1 MKKLNTLGSP
11 ILFVLLSVVLNGC
24 LKDKCQNTTTYTQ
37 WTPVYKTDAE
47 MREPPQYQAARALKN
62 PGKIYFYKQYMIIN
76 EEKEG
81 IHIID
86 NANVQAPQN
95 KGFIK
100 IVGNVDI
107 AVKGD
112 ILYADS
118 YTDLLAINI
127 SNVLQPQLTKRT
139 EGVFVSKFWRDPQRG
154 WLVDYKPEKVTQ
166 DIDCNDPR
174 LNGGGWFSQ
183 QDMVFTKSSSSF
195 PSQATN
201 SSAAQPAGV
210 GGSQARFTLY
220 SDYLYAINQN
230 ELKVFNIKQLD
241 NPNLNNTLNIGW
253 GIETLFPH
261 TDKLFI
267 GSQTSM
273 FIYDLVNPTN
283 PTQLSIFTHG
293 RACDPVYVDGNRA
306 YVTLRSGTPCN
317 NGNNQLLVVDVSNLR
332 SPQLIKSYPMKNPR
346 GLSILDN
353 HLYLCD
359 DGLKIFDVTNA
370 SDIDK
375 NQKAQIANFDT
386 YDVISFFNN
395 NGKQKVAMV
404 IGKDGFFQFDVTN
417 PEQPKELSKI
427 AVVSGN

>member
-1 MKKLNTLGSP
+1 MKKFNTIGSYM
-11 ILFVLLSVVLNGC
+11 LLVLLSMALNGC
-24 LKDKCQNTTTYTQ
+24 LKDTCQNTTTYTQ

-47 MREPPQYQAARALKN
+47 MRQTPQYQAPRALKN
-62 PGKIYFYKQYMIIN
+62 PGKIYFYKQYIIIN

-86 NANVQAPQN
+86 NSNVQAPQN

-127 SNVLQPQLTKRT
+127 ANVLQPQLTKRT

-154 WLVDYKPEKVTQ
+154 WLVDYKPEKITQ
-166 DIDCNDPR
+166 EIDCNDPR
-174 LNGGGWFSQ
+174 LNGGGWFAQ
-183 QDMVFTKSSSSF
+183 KDVLFSSSSTAF
-195 PSQATN
+195 PSQGSKSA
-201 SSAAQPAGV
+201 AAQPAGV

-220 SDYLYAINQN
+220 TDYLYAINQN
-230 ELKVFNIKQLD
+230 ELKIFNIKQLD

-253 GIETLFPH
+253 GIETLFPFK
-261 TDKLFI
+261 DKLFI
-267 GSQTSM
+267 GSQTGM

-283 PTQLSIFTHG
+283 PVQLSVFTHG
-293 RACDPVYVDGNRA
+293 RACDPIYVDGNRA
-306 YVTLRSGTPCN
+306 YVTLRTGTTCN
-317 NGNNQLLVVDVSNLR
+317 NGNNQLLVVDISNLR
-332 SPQLIKSYPMKNPR
+332 SPQLIKAYPMKNPR

-359 DGLKIFDVTNA
+359 DGLKIFDVTKA
-370 SDIDK
+370 EDIDK

-427 AVVSGN
+427 AVVRD

>member
-1 MKKLNTLGSP
+1 MKKFITIGSP
-11 ILFVLLSVVLNGC
+11 ILFVLLSMVFNGC
-24 LKDKCQNTTTYTQ
+24 LKDTCQNTTTYTQ

-47 MREPPQYQAARALKN
+47 MRETPQYQAARTLKN
-62 PGKIYFYKQYMIIN
+62 PGKIYFYQQYMLIN

-81 IHIID
+81 IHVID
-86 NANVQAPQN
+86 NSNVQAPQN
-95 KGFIK
+95 KGFIR

-127 SNVLQPQLTKRT
+127 ANVLQPQLTKRT
-139 EGVFVSKFWRDPQRG
+139 EGVFISKFWRDPQRG
-154 WLVDYKPEKVTQ
+154 WLVDYKAEKITK

-174 LNGGGWFSQ
+174 LNGGGWFAQ
-183 QDMVFTKSSSSF
+183 KEVLFSSDSKAF
-195 PSQATN
+195 PSQGSKSA
-201 SSAAQPAGV
+201 AAQPAGV

-220 SDYLYAINQN
+220 TDYLYAINQN

-253 GIETLFPH
+253 GIETLFPFK
-261 TDKLFI
+261 DKLFI
-267 GSQTSM
+267 GSQTGM

-283 PTQLSIFTHG
+283 PTQLSSFTHG
-293 RACDPVYVDGNRA
+293 RACDPVYVEDNRA
-306 YVTLRSGTPCN
+306 YVTLRTGTTCN

-353 HLYLCD
+353 NLYLCD

-427 AVVSGN
+427 AVNRN